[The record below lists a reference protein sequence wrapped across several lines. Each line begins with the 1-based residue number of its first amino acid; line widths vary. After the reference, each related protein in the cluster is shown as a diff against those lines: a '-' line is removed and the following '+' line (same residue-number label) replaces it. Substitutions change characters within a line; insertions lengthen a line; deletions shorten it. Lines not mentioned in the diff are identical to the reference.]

1 MASDPVTV
9 LNDVP
14 LRLGQWEREEFM
26 ERRTLLKTLSAAA
39 AVGAVTSLGHG
50 RTLSAEAASGVVK
63 TMGDGGPL
71 EQAKDA
77 ARRGM
82 PPLKITDVKI
92 IATAP
97 SGSNWTIVKVETS
110 EPGLYGLGA
119 ATHQEIPQAAQAYI
133 EKRLKPFVIGK
144 NCDEIED
151 IWQSAYLQEYFRS
164 GPEGNDALSGID
176 GALWDILGKRLGVP
190 VYQLL
195 GGKVRAAV
203 PLYGHA
209 AALTQSE
216 LNDQVQAYIEKGYQV
231 VRVQLAVPGWSGY
244 GVSGAKTSAAV
255 QALRPDGVTPSPVFD
270 AGRYLTTT
278 IGMFEAIRAKFGFDV
293 GLVHDIHERPAPNQ
307 SIELCRAVEQ
317 YRPFYMEDPLSP
329 EDVGWFQIFRQETS
343 APLAM
348 GELFVNRNEWLN
360 LVANRWIDFIRI
372 HQSSVGGLNMC
383 RKVAH
388 CCEFFD
394 VRTAWHGPNNV
405 DPIGHCYNLHL
416 NLVTPNFGI
425 QEETFFDEKTREV
438 FPGTPEIR
446 KGYIYSND
454 KPGLGIDIDEKAAA
468 RYPYT
473 KDFEDRGND
482 RMLDGT
488 IVRP

>member
-1 MASDPVTV
+1 
-9 LNDVP
+9 
-14 LRLGQWEREEFM
+14 M
-26 ERRTLLKTLSAAA
+26 ERRSLLKTLSTAA
-39 AVGAVTSLGHG
+39 AVGAVTSLGRG
-50 RTLSAEAASGVVK
+50 RTLSAEAASGVVQ
-63 TMGDGGPL
+63 TMGSGGPL
-71 EQAKDA
+71 AQAKDA

-255 QALRPDGVTPSPVFD
+255 QALRPDGVTPSPVLMPD
-270 AGRYLTTT
+270 ATL
-278 IGMFEAIRAKFGFDV
+278 
-293 GLVHDIHERPAPNQ
+293 PP
-307 SIELCRAVEQ
+307 
-317 YRPFYMEDPLSP
+317 
-329 EDVGWFQIFRQETS
+329 
-343 APLAM
+343 PLACSKPYERSSDSM
-348 GELFVNRNEWLN
+348 SGWCTTFTSGRRPTSRSSCAEPWSSTGPST
-360 LVANRWIDFIRI
+360 WKIRFR
-372 HQSSVGGLNMC
+372 
-383 RKVAH
+383 RK
-388 CCEFFD
+388 
-394 VRTAWHGPNNV
+394 
-405 DPIGHCYNLHL
+405 
-416 NLVTPNFGI
+416 
-425 QEETFFDEKTREV
+425 
-438 FPGTPEIR
+438 
-446 KGYIYSND
+446 
-454 KPGLGIDIDEKAAA
+454 
-468 RYPYT
+468 
-473 KDFEDRGND
+473 
-482 RMLDGT
+482 M
-488 IVRP
+488 

>member
-1 MASDPVTV
+1 
-9 LNDVP
+9 
-14 LRLGQWEREEFM
+14 M
-26 ERRTLLKTLSAAA
+26 ERRSLLKSLSAAA
-39 AVGAVTSLGHG
+39 AVGAVTNLGGG
-50 RTLSAEAASGVVK
+50 RTLSAEAASGVVR
-63 TMGDGGPL
+63 TMGHGGPL
-71 EQAKDA
+71 AQAKDA

-209 AALTQSE
+209 SALTQSA

-231 VRVQLAVPGWSGY
+231 VRIQLAVPGWSGY

-255 QALRPDGVTPSPVFD
+255 QALRPDGVAPSPVFD
-270 AGRYLTTT
+270 AGRYLTAT
-278 IGMFEAIRAKFGFDV
+278 IGMFEAVRAKFGFDI

-307 SIELCRAVEQ
+307 SIQLCRAVEQ

-348 GELFVNRNEWLN
+348 GELFVNRNEWLS

-383 RKVAH
+383 RKIAH

-405 DPIGHCYNLHL
+405 DPVGHCYNLHL

>member
-1 MASDPVTV
+1 
-9 LNDVP
+9 
-14 LRLGQWEREEFM
+14 M
-26 ERRTLLKTLSAAA
+26 ERRSLLKTLSAAA
-39 AVGAVTSLGHG
+39 AAGAVTHLGGG
-50 RTLSAEAASGVVK
+50 RNLSAEAASGVVR
-63 TMGDGGPL
+63 TMASGGPL
-71 EQAKDA
+71 AQAKDA

-82 PPLKITDVKI
+82 PPLTIKDVRI

-144 NCDEIED
+144 NCDDIED

-209 AALTQSE
+209 AAVDQSA
-216 LNDQVQAYIEKGYQV
+216 LNDQVQAYIERGYEV
-231 VRVQLAVPGWSGY
+231 VRIQLAVPGFSGY

-255 QALRPDGVTPSPVFD
+255 QAKRPDGVTPSPVFD
-270 AGRYLTTT
+270 PGRYVTAT
-278 IGMFEAIRAKFGFDV
+278 INMFEAIRARFGFDV

-307 SIELCRAVEQ
+307 SIQLCRAVEQ

-348 GELFVNRNEWLN
+348 GELFTNRNEWLN

-405 DPIGHCYNLHL
+405 DPVGHCYNLHL
-416 NLVTPNFGI
+416 NLATPNFGI

-446 KGYIYSND
+446 KGYMYCNE

-473 KDFEDRGND
+473 RDFEDRGND
-482 RMLDGT
+482 RLLDGT

>member
-1 MASDPVTV
+1 MKRRDILKA
-9 LNDVP
+9 VP
-14 LRLGQWEREEFM
+14 
-26 ERRTLLKTLSAAA
+26 AAA
-39 AVGAVTSLGHG
+39 AATIAS
-50 RTLSAEAASGVVK
+50 TL
-63 TMGDGGPL
+63 GGPGPW
-71 EQAKDA
+71 QAAQSA

-82 PPLKITDVKI
+82 PPLTITDVKI
-92 IATAP
+92 IATSP
-97 SGSNWTIVKVETS
+97 SNSNWTIVKVMTS
-110 EPGLYGLGA
+110 EPGLYGLGS
-119 ATHQEIPQAAQAYI
+119 ATHQEVPQAAQAYI
-133 EKRLKPFVIGK
+133 EKRLKPFVIGRK
-144 NCDEIED
+144 VDEIED
-151 IWQSAYLQEYFRS
+151 LWQSAYVQEYFRS
-164 GPEGNDALSGID
+164 GPEGNNALSGID

-231 VRVQLAVPGWSGY
+231 VRIQLAVPGWSGY

-255 QALRPDGVTPSPVFD
+255 QALRPDGVAPSPVFD

-278 IGMFEAIRAKFGFDV
+278 IGMFEAVRAKFGFDI

-307 SIELCRAVEQ
+307 SIKLCRAVEQ

-348 GELFVNRNEWLN
+348 GELFVNRNEWLS

-405 DPIGHCYNLHL
+405 DPVGHCYNLHL

-425 QEETFFDEKTREV
+425 QKETFFDEKTQEV
-438 FPGTPEIR
+438 LPGCPIIR
-446 KGYIYSND
+446 KGYMYSND
-454 KPGLGIDIDEKAAA
+454 KPGLGIDIDEVAAA
-468 RYPYT
+468 KYPYRT
-473 KDFEDRGND
+473 DFEGRGND

>member
-1 MASDPVTV
+1 
-9 LNDVP
+9 
-14 LRLGQWEREEFM
+14 M
-26 ERRTLLKTLSAAA
+26 ERRSLLKTLSAAA
-39 AVGAVTSLGHG
+39 AVGAVTSLGRG
-50 RTLSAEAASGVVK
+50 RTLSAEAASGVVE
-63 TMGDGGPL
+63 TMGSGGPL
-71 EQAKDA
+71 AQARDA
-77 ARRGM
+77 ARKGM

-144 NCDEIED
+144 NCDDIED

-209 AALTQSE
+209 AALTQSA

-293 GLVHDIHERPAPNQ
+293 GLVHDVHERPAPNQ

-348 GELFVNRNEWLN
+348 GELFTNRNEWLS

-405 DPIGHCYNLHL
+405 DPVGHCYNLHL

-425 QEETFFDEKTREV
+425 QEETSFDEKTREV

-446 KGYIYSND
+446 KGYIYCNE
-454 KPGLGIDIDEKAAA
+454 KPGFGIDIDEKAAA

-473 KDFEDRGND
+473 KDFEERGND

>member
-1 MASDPVTV
+1 
-9 LNDVP
+9 
-14 LRLGQWEREEFM
+14 M
-26 ERRTLLKTLSAAA
+26 ERRSLLKSLSTAAA
-39 AVGAVTSLGHG
+39 MGAVTSLGAG

-63 TMGDGGPL
+63 TMGHGGPL
-71 EQAKDA
+71 AQARDA
-77 ARRGM
+77 ARKGM
-82 PPLKITDVKI
+82 PPLTIRDVKI

-97 SGSNWTIVKVETS
+97 AGSNWTIVKVETS

-144 NCDEIED
+144 NCDDIED

-209 AALTQSE
+209 AALTQSA

-231 VRVQLAVPGWSGY
+231 VRIQLAVPGWSGY
-244 GVSGAKTSAAV
+244 GVSGAKTSSAV

-278 IGMFEAIRAKFGFDV
+278 IGMFEAIRAKFGFDI
-293 GLVHDIHERPAPNQ
+293 GLVHDVHERPAPNQ

-348 GELFVNRNEWLN
+348 GELFTNRNEWLN

-405 DPIGHCYNLHL
+405 DPVGHCYNLHL

>member
-1 MASDPVTV
+1 
-9 LNDVP
+9 
-14 LRLGQWEREEFM
+14 M
-26 ERRTLLKTLSAAA
+26 ERRSVLKALSAAA
-39 AVGAVTSLGHG
+39 AVGAVTNLGRG
-50 RTLSAEAASGVVK
+50 RTVSAESAAGIVGA
-63 TMGDGGPL
+63 MGGGGPL
-71 EQAKDA
+71 AQAKAA

-144 NCDEIED
+144 DADEIED
-151 IWQSAYLQEYFRS
+151 IWQSAYVQEYFRS
-164 GPEGNDALSGID
+164 GPEGNNALSGID
-176 GALWDILGKRLGVP
+176 GALWDILGKRLGVA

-209 AALTQSE
+209 AALTQSA

-231 VRVQLAVPGWSGY
+231 VRVQLATPGWSGY
-244 GVSGAKTSAAV
+244 GVGGAATSAAT
-255 QALRPDGVTPSPVFD
+255 QALRPDGVKPSPVFD
-270 AGRYLTTT
+270 ANRYINTT
-278 IGMFEAIRAKFGFDV
+278 IGMFEALRVKFGYDI
-293 GLVHDIHERPAPNQ
+293 GLVHDVHERPAPNQ
-307 SIELCRAVEQ
+307 SIELCRAVQQ
-317 YRPFYMEDPLSP
+317 YRPFYIEDPVSP

-348 GELFVNRNEWLN
+348 GELFVNRNEWLS

-372 HQSSVGGLNMC
+372 HQSAVGGLNMC

-405 DPIGHCYNLHL
+405 DPVGHCYNLHL
-416 NLVTPNFGI
+416 DLVTPNFGI

-438 FPGTPEIR
+438 FPGTPDIR
-446 KGYIYSND
+446 KGYMYAND
-454 KPGLGIDIDEKAAA
+454 QPGFGIDIDEKAAA
-468 RYPYT
+468 KYPYKT
-473 KDFEDRGND
+473 DFEGRGND

>member
-1 MASDPVTV
+1 
-9 LNDVP
+9 
-14 LRLGQWEREEFM
+14 M
-26 ERRTLLKTLSAAA
+26 ERRSLLKSLSTAA
-39 AVGAVTSLGHG
+39 AVGAVTSLGAG

-63 TMGDGGPL
+63 TMGHGGPL
-71 EQAKDA
+71 AQARDA
-77 ARRGM
+77 ARKGM
-82 PPLKITDVKI
+82 PPLTIRDVKI

-144 NCDEIED
+144 NCDDIED
-151 IWQSAYLQEYFRS
+151 IWQSAYVQEYFRS

-209 AALTQSE
+209 AALTQSA

-231 VRVQLAVPGWSGY
+231 VRIQLAVPGWSGY
-244 GVSGAKTSAAV
+244 GVSGAKTSSAV

-270 AGRYLTTT
+270 PGRYLTTT
-278 IGMFEAIRAKFGFDV
+278 IGMFEAIRAKFGFDI

-307 SIELCRAVEQ
+307 SIQLCRAVEQ

-348 GELFVNRNEWLN
+348 GELFTNRNEWLN

-405 DPIGHCYNLHL
+405 DPVGHCYNLHL

>member
-1 MASDPVTV
+1 
-9 LNDVP
+9 
-14 LRLGQWEREEFM
+14 M
-26 ERRTLLKTLSAAA
+26 ERRSLLKTLSAAA
-39 AVGAVTSLGHG
+39 AVGAVTNLGGG
-50 RTLSAEAASGVVK
+50 RMLSAESAGGVVK
-63 TMGDGGPL
+63 TMGNGGPL
-71 EQAKDA
+71 AQAKDA
-77 ARRGM
+77 ARKGM

-97 SGSNWTIVKVETS
+97 SNSNWTIVKVQTS
-110 EPGLYGLGA
+110 EPGLYGIGS
-119 ATHQEIPQAAQAYI
+119 ATHQEVPQAAQAYI

-144 NCDEIED
+144 NCDEIDD
-151 IWQSAYLQEYFRS
+151 IWQSAYVQEYFRS
-164 GPEGNDALSGID
+164 GPEGNNALSGID

-216 LNDQVQAYIEKGYQV
+216 LNDQIQAYIEKGYQV

-244 GVSGAKTSAAV
+244 GVGGAKTSAAV
-255 QALRPDGVTPSPVFD
+255 QALRPDGVAPSPVFD
-270 AGRYLTTT
+270 AGRYVTTT
-278 IGMFEAIRAKFGFDV
+278 INMFEAVRTKFGYDI
-293 GLVHDIHERPAPNQ
+293 GLVHDVHERPAPNQ
-307 SIELCRAVEQ
+307 SIELCRAVQQ

-348 GELFVNRNEWLN
+348 GELFTNRNEWLP

-372 HQSSVGGLNMC
+372 HQSAVGGLNMC

-405 DPIGHCYNLHL
+405 DPVGHCYNLHL
-416 NLVTPNFGI
+416 DLATPNFGI
-425 QEETFFDEKTREV
+425 QEETFFDDATREV

-454 KPGLGIDIDEKAAA
+454 QPGFGIDIDEKAAA
-468 RYPYT
+468 KYPYKT
-473 KDFEDRGND
+473 DFEGRGND

>member
-1 MASDPVTV
+1 M
-9 LNDVP
+9 
-14 LRLGQWEREEFM
+14 
-26 ERRTLLKTLSAAA
+26 
-39 AVGAVTSLGHG
+39 
-50 RTLSAEAASGVVK
+50 
-63 TMGDGGPL
+63 
-71 EQAKDA
+71 
-77 ARRGM
+77 
-82 PPLKITDVKI
+82 
-92 IATAP
+92 
-97 SGSNWTIVKVETS
+97 ETS

-244 GVSGAKTSAAV
+244 GVGGAKTSAAV

-278 IGMFEAIRAKFGFDV
+278 IGMFEAVRAKFGFDV

-372 HQSSVGGLNMC
+372 HQSVGGRPEHVPEGGALLRVLRC
-383 RKVAH
+383 AH
-388 CCEFFD
+388 GMARAEQRRSGRSLLQFAPEPRHPQLRNSGRD
-394 VRTAWHGPNNV
+394 VLRREDARGVSRNPR
-405 DPIGHCYNLHL
+405 DSQGLHL
-416 NLVTPNFGI
+416 LQRSSRGSVSTS
-425 QEETFFDEKTREV
+425 TRR
-438 FPGTPEIR
+438 PLRAIPTPE
-446 KGYIYSND
+446 
-454 KPGLGIDIDEKAAA
+454 
-468 RYPYT
+468 
-473 KDFEDRGND
+473 DFEDRGND

>member
-1 MASDPVTV
+1 
-9 LNDVP
+9 
-14 LRLGQWEREEFM
+14 M
-26 ERRTLLKTLSAAA
+26 ERRTLLKTLSTAA
-39 AVGAVTSLGHG
+39 AVGAVTNLGRG

-71 EQAKDA
+71 AQARDA

-231 VRVQLAVPGWSGY
+231 VRVQFAVPGWSGY

-293 GLVHDIHERPAPNQ
+293 GLVHDVHERPAPNQ

-454 KPGLGIDIDEKAAA
+454 KPGFGIDIDEKAAA

>member
-1 MASDPVTV
+1 
-9 LNDVP
+9 
-14 LRLGQWEREEFM
+14 
-26 ERRTLLKTLSAAA
+26 
-39 AVGAVTSLGHG
+39 
-50 RTLSAEAASGVVK
+50 
-63 TMGDGGPL
+63 
-71 EQAKDA
+71 
-77 ARRGM
+77 
-82 PPLKITDVKI
+82 
-92 IATAP
+92 
-97 SGSNWTIVKVETS
+97 
-110 EPGLYGLGA
+110 
-119 ATHQEIPQAAQAYI
+119 
-133 EKRLKPFVIGK
+133 
-144 NCDEIED
+144 
-151 IWQSAYLQEYFRS
+151 
-164 GPEGNDALSGID
+164 
-176 GALWDILGKRLGVP
+176 
-190 VYQLL
+190 
-195 GGKVRAAV
+195 
-203 PLYGHA
+203 
-209 AALTQSE
+209 
-216 LNDQVQAYIEKGYQV
+216 
-231 VRVQLAVPGWSGY
+231 
-244 GVSGAKTSAAV
+244 
-255 QALRPDGVTPSPVFD
+255 
-270 AGRYLTTT
+270 
-278 IGMFEAIRAKFGFDV
+278 MFEAVRAKFGFDI
-293 GLVHDIHERPAPNQ
+293 GLVHDVHERPAPNQ

-348 GELFVNRNEWLN
+348 GELFVNRNEWLS

-454 KPGLGIDIDEKAAA
+454 QPGFGIDIDEKAAA
-468 RYPYT
+468 KYPYKT
-473 KDFEDRGND
+473 DFEGRGND

>member
-1 MASDPVTV
+1 
-9 LNDVP
+9 
-14 LRLGQWEREEFM
+14 M
-26 ERRTLLKTLSAAA
+26 ERRSLLKTLSTAA
-39 AVGAVTSLGHG
+39 AVGAVTSLGGG
-50 RTLSAEAASGVVK
+50 RTLSAEGASGVVK
-63 TMGDGGPL
+63 TMGSGGPL
-71 EQAKDA
+71 AQARDA
-77 ARRGM
+77 ARKGM

-144 NCDEIED
+144 NCDDIED

-209 AALTQSE
+209 SALTQSE
-216 LNDQVQAYIEKGYQV
+216 LNDQIAAYIGKGYQV
-231 VRVQLAVPGWSGY
+231 VRIQLAVPGWSGY

-278 IGMFEAIRAKFGFDV
+278 IGMFEAVRAKFGFDV

-307 SIELCRAVEQ
+307 SIQLCRAVEQ

-348 GELFVNRNEWLN
+348 GELFVNRNEWLS

-446 KGYIYSND
+446 KGYIYAND
-454 KPGLGIDIDEKAAA
+454 KPGFGIDIDEKAAA

-473 KDFEDRGND
+473 RDFEDRGND